1 MLETH
6 HGPKKKK
13 HMVASDET
21 KCQGCRQPR
30 HRVIETDRKRGEAV
44 LLGQDSFPDV
54 STFRILAVAL
64 EICLLPGKPIG
75 LLITLERIGPAQHG
89 GCLQE
94 GGGGQWLQDLLPL
107 LTFLTCPQIFLH
119 LSHSPASQS
128 VKL

>member
-1 MLETH
+1 MKDVRN
-6 HGPKKKK
+6 PPWSKKNKTK
-13 HMVASDET
+13 YMVASDET
-21 KCQGCRQPR
+21 KRQGWRQPL

-54 STFRILAVAL
+54 SAFRILAVAL

-94 GGGGQWLQDLLPL
+94 GEEGSGCR
-107 LTFLTCPQIFLH
+107 TFFRR
-119 LSHSPASQS
+119 
-128 VKL
+128 